1 MKFDR
6 IIWGV
11 LLLFIGGVLLLDNFD
26 VINFYWR
33 NVWDFWPIFLIIM
46 GVNILFN
53 RNNSQTGNIISLG
66 ILVIALSVLFVKGQD
81 EPTNRFWW
89 SNGVKHHIDVEDED
103 SDNNN
108 NDQDYSKVNFSE
120 PYIAADGAKKTI
132 LNLSGGGTSFE
143 LKGSTDSLFL
153 ADVRK
158 RNGNFSLTKTVADSV
173 NTLTFKMQN
182 NKKNWSFGNGNDVDI
197 RLNTNPTYEM
207 NLKMG
212 AGEVKFDLEN
222 YKVRTLNFDGGAAE
236 LDIKVGALLPITD
249 VNVKTGV
256 ADVKI
261 RVPKDS
267 GCRIKTQAGLSS
279 KDFTGFTKISEG
291 IYESPNYQ
299 SSSNKIFINFEGGIS
314 SFEVDRY

>member
-33 NVWDFWPIFLIIM
+33 NVWDFWPIFLIIL

-53 RNNSQTGNIISLG
+53 KNNSQTGNIISLS
-66 ILVIALSVLFVKGQD
+66 ILVIALSVLFVKGQE
-81 EPTNRFWW
+81 EPTNKFWW
-89 SNGVKHHIDVEDED
+89 SNGRHTIEIDGDED
-103 SDNNN
+103 NDTDNKKL
-108 NDQDYSKVNFSE
+108 SFSE
-120 PYIAADGAKKTI
+120 PYIEADSAKKTI
-132 LNLSGGGTSFE
+132 LNLSGGGTSFD
-143 LKGSTDSLFL
+143 LKGETDSLF
-153 ADVRK
+153 AAEVRK
-158 RNGNFSLTKTVADSV
+158 RNGEFSLTKTTSDSV

-182 NKKNWSFGNGNDVDI
+182 NKKSYSFGNGTSVDV
-197 RLNTNPTYEM
+197 RLNTNPVYEM

-212 AGEVKFDLEN
+212 AGELKFDLAD

-236 LDIKVGALLPITD
+236 LNIKFGALLPITD

-261 RVPKDS
+261 EIPEGS
-267 GCRIKTQAGLSS
+267 GCRIKTKTGLSS

-291 IYESPNYQ
+291 VYETSNYQ
-299 SSSNKIFINFEGGIS
+299 SAANKIFINFEGGIS

>member
-33 NVWDFWPIFLIIM
+33 NVWDFWPIFLIIL

-53 RNNSQTGNIISLG
+53 KNNSQTGNIISLV
-66 ILVIALSVLFVKGQD
+66 ILVIALSILFVKGQE
-81 EPTNRFWW
+81 EPTNKFWW
-89 SNGVKHHIDVEDED
+89 SNGRHTIEIDGDED
-103 SDNNN
+103 NDTDNKKL
-108 NDQDYSKVNFSE
+108 SFSE
-120 PYIAADGAKKTI
+120 PYIEADSAKKTI
-132 LNLSGGGTSFE
+132 LNLSGGGTSFD
-143 LKGSTDSLFL
+143 LKGETDSLF
-153 ADVRK
+153 AAEVRK
-158 RNGNFSLTKTVADSV
+158 RNGEFSLTKTTSDSV

-182 NKKNWSFGNGNDVDI
+182 NKKSYSFGNGTSVDV
-197 RLNTNPTYEM
+197 RLNTNPVYEM

-212 AGEVKFDLEN
+212 AGELKFDLAD
-222 YKVRTLNFDGGAAE
+222 YKIRTLNFDGGAAE
-236 LDIKVGALLPITD
+236 LNIKFGALLPITD

-261 RVPKDS
+261 EIPEGS
-267 GCRIKTQAGLSS
+267 GCRIKTKTGLSS

-291 IYESPNYQ
+291 VYETPNYQ
-299 SSSNKIFINFEGGIS
+299 SAANKIFINFEGGIS